1 MSELVLR
8 EDADGV
14 ATLTLNRPEA
24 LNAMSPSMFV
34 ELRAHLDAIAS
45 ETESV
50 GCVVLQGAGKSFS
63 AGNDIKAILSGD
75 RAPTPHFQA
84 ETIDALEA
92 LPQPVIAS
100 VHGHCYTGALEV
112 VLGCDLIVAA
122 ESARFADTHG
132 KFSLTPTWGMS
143 QRLPRRIGA
152 GPARMLMFTGKP
164 VSGTEAAGIGLVDL
178 CVADAEL
185 RDRTVE
191 LAQTIVANSWHTLRA
206 DKLLV
211 NRGQQLGLGEGLRYE
226 RENSPGRGP
235 DMEERLQRFASKS

>member
-34 ELRAHLDAIAS
+34 ELRAHLDAIGS
-45 ETESV
+45 ETETV

-112 VLGCDLIVAA
+112 VLGCDLIVAT

-152 GPARMLMFTGKP
+152 GAARMLMFTGQP
-164 VSGTEAAGIGLVDL
+164 VSGIEAAKLGLVDL
-178 CVADAEL
+178 CVPDEAL

-211 NRGQQLGLGEGLRYE
+211 NRGQHLGLGEGLRYE